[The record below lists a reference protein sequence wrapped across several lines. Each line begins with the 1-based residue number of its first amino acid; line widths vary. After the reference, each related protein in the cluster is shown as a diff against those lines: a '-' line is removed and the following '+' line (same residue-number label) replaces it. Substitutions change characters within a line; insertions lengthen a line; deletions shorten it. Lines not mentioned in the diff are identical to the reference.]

1 MSKNNALGILIYFAT
16 VFLMAVSMVFWAEK
30 SEAGTLTGAL
40 PANSTFNNVT
50 ATNVTSTNVTST
62 NVSATNMSA
71 INMVMNGRYI
81 ARNIAPT
88 LQAGSGW
95 DSGASISGANG
106 TDSFYLTL
114 AAASGVPTST
124 GGTITM
130 PQATSGAGWR
140 CIAQQAAM
148 PIGADRMLDLAAS
161 GVTQVVATNRAISTG
176 AAMPVSAGQ
185 AVRVIC
191 RGY

>member
-1 MSKNNALGILIYFAT
+1 MNKRNAVGLLIYFLM
-16 VFLMAVSMVFWAEK
+16 VFLIATILFFSAGK
-30 SEAGTLTGAL
+30 SEAGNFTGAL
-40 PANSTFNNVT
+40 PTNPTFTNVT
-50 ATNVTSTNVTST
+50 ATNVSTTNVSAA
-62 NVSATNMSA
+62 NVSATNL
-71 INMVMNGRYI
+71 VMNGRYI

-95 DSGASISGANG
+95 DSGASISGTNG

-130 PQATSGAGWR
+130 PAATGGAGWR

>member
-1 MSKNNALGILIYFAT
+1 MSKNNTLGIFIYFLM
-16 VFLMAVSMVFWAEK
+16 VFLIATILFFSAGK
-30 SEAGTLTGAL
+30 SQAGTLTAAL
-40 PANSTFNNVT
+40 PINPTFTNVT
-50 ATNVTSTNVTST
+50 ATNVSTT
-62 NVSATNMSA
+62 NASATNLSGTNL
-71 INMVMNGRYI
+71 IMNGRYI

-161 GVTQVVATNRAISTG
+161 GIAQVVATNRAISTG